1 MLATANRLRSRED
14 FQEVT
19 RSGRRVR
26 SNTLTGFILSTNR
39 QEPARFGFQVSK
51 KIGGSVQRHRVL
63 RQLRHLTSPWVL
75 KTPNSTLVVIRPN
88 THSMNYQPELDSL
101 MEKLIERRRER

>member
-14 FQEVT
+14 FQKVT

-39 QEPARFGFQVSK
+39 NEPARFGFQVSK
-51 KIGGSVQRHRVL
+51 RIGGSVQRHRVL
-63 RQLRHLTSPWVL
+63 RQLRHLTSPWVMR
-75 KTPNSTLVVIRPN
+75 TPDSTLVVIRPES
-88 THSMNYQPELDSL
+88 HSTGYQSDFDSL
-101 MEKLIERRRER
+101 MEKLIERKTK